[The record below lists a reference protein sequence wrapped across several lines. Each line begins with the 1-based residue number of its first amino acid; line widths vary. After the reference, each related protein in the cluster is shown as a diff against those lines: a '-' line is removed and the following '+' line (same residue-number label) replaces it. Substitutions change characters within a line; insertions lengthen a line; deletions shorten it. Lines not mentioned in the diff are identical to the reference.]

1 MASLSA
7 GELVRRRIPHVA
19 AAYLAGGWGVL
30 EFTDW
35 ATTRFGGSP
44 EITDAV
50 VLGLALMFP
59 VALAIAWKV
68 APDSEDAPSGNG
80 RASPGDGRPA
90 RRSIAVLPFANP
102 GGDPAN
108 EYLSDGL
115 TDEIIVALS
124 RLEGL
129 RVASRTSS
137 FAFKGRTDD
146 IRQIGR
152 DLNVESVL
160 EGSLQRAGERLRVNT
175 RLVNTADGFHLW
187 SERYDR
193 ELADVFTIEDEIAAS
208 VAGALRVLLRDEER
222 RALRLAKP
230 SDIRA
235 YEFYLRGRQFFHQ
248 MRKKSLQYAREMFER
263 AIEIDPGYARAHAGI
278 AEASAVLRMYY
289 PTSDEDLARADDASR
304 RALELAPDLPE
315 AHFVRGFALFQLK
328 RTDEAEREF
337 RLAIE
342 MEPQLFDAHYF
353 WARSCFQVG
362 RFDEAARHFEEAN
375 AIREDYQAAFFGAQA
390 LEAGGRGEEASQT
403 YERAQAI
410 AARHMEF
417 NPDDPRAA
425 TIRAVSL
432 CRAGR
437 PDEGLHWAERA
448 LTIDPEDAGVR
459 YNVAC
464 LFALEGRKDR
474 AFECLDDAILAGF
487 GNRGWLEKDPDLSSL
502 RDDARF
508 EALLEKLP
516 RP

>member
-1 MASLSA
+1 MASVSMH
-7 GELVRRRIPHVA
+7 ELVRRRIPHVA

-35 ATTRFGGSP
+35 ATTRFGGDP
-44 EITDAV
+44 EITNAV

-59 VALAIAWKV
+59 VALAIAWKA
-68 APDSEDAPSGNG
+68 APRTGAALTGH
-80 RASPGDGRPA
+80 GRPA

-115 TDEIIVALS
+115 TDEIIDALS

-129 RVASRTSS
+129 RVAARTSS

-146 IRQIGR
+146 VRLIGR
-152 DLNVESVL
+152 ELNVESVL
-160 EGSLQRAGERLRVNT
+160 EGTVQRAGERLRVKT

-193 ELADVFTIEDEIAAS
+193 ELADVFAIEDEIAAS
-208 VAGALRVLLRDEER
+208 VAGALRVLLRDDER

-263 AIEIDPGYARAHAGI
+263 AVEIDPHYARAHAGI

-289 PTSDEDLARADDASR
+289 PTSDEDLARADAASL

-315 AHFVRGFALFQLK
+315 ARFARGFALFLMK
-328 RTDEAEREF
+328 RIDEAEREF
-337 RLAIE
+337 RFAID
-342 MEPQLFDAHYF
+342 MEPQLYDAHYF

-362 RFDEAARHFEEAN
+362 RFDEAARHFDEAN

-390 LEAGGRGEEASQT
+390 LEAGGHGDDAMKT

-437 PDEGLHWAERA
+437 PDEGLHWAEQA
-448 LTIDPEDAGVR
+448 LAIDPEDAGIR

-464 LFALEGRKDR
+464 LFALEGKKDR
-474 AFECLDDAILAGF
+474 AFDCLDDAIRAGF
-487 GNRGWLEKDPDLSSL
+487 GNREWLEKDPDLTSL
-502 RDDARF
+502 RDEPRF
-508 EALLEKLP
+508 GSLLASLP
-516 RP
+516 GP

>member
-1 MASLSA
+1 LAYISMH
-7 GELVRRRIPHVA
+7 ELVRRRVPHVA

-35 ATTRFGGSP
+35 ATTHFGGNP
-44 EITDAV
+44 EITNAV
-50 VLGLALMFP
+50 VLGLGLMLP
-59 VALAIAWKV
+59 VTLAIAWKV
-68 APDSEDAPSGNG
+68 APRASAPPGGNG
-80 RASPGDGRPA
+80 AARSGDGRPA

-115 TDEIIVALS
+115 TDEIIDALS

-146 IRQIGR
+146 VRLIGR
-152 DLNVESVL
+152 ELNVESVL
-160 EGSLQRAGERLRVNT
+160 EGTVQRSGDRLRVST
-175 RLVNTADGFHLW
+175 RLVNTTDGFHLW
-187 SERYDR
+187 AERYDR
-193 ELADVFTIEDEIAAS
+193 ELADVFAIEDEIAAN
-208 VAGALRVLLRDEER
+208 VAGALRVLLRDDER

-230 SDIRA
+230 SDVRA

-263 AIEIDPGYARAHAGI
+263 AVEIDPGYARAHAGI

-289 PTSDEDLARADDASR
+289 PTSDEDLARADAASR

-315 AHFVRGFALFQLK
+315 AHSARGFALFLMQ
-328 RTDEAEREF
+328 RIEEAEREF

-375 AIREDYQAAFFGAQA
+375 TIREDYQASFFGAQA
-390 LEAGGRGEEASQT
+390 LEAGGRKEAAMET
-403 YERAQAI
+403 YERAQSI

-437 PDEGLHWAERA
+437 ADEGLHWAEQA
-448 LTIDPEDAGVR
+448 LAIDPEDAGIR

-464 LFALEGRKDR
+464 LFALEGKKDR
-474 AFECLDDAILAGF
+474 AIQCLDDAIRAGF
-487 GNRGWLEKDPDLSSL
+487 GNRAWLEKDPDLTSL

-508 EALLEKLP
+508 EALIGGLP

>member
-1 MASLSA
+1 MASLSVH
-7 GELVRRRIPHVA
+7 ELVRRRVPQVA
-19 AAYLAGGWGVL
+19 GVYLAGAWGVL

-35 ATTRFGGSP
+35 ATTRFGGDSG
-44 EITDAV
+44 ITNAV
-50 VLGLALMFP
+50 VFGLALLFP
-59 VALAIAWKV
+59 VALAIAWRA
-68 APDSEDAPSGNG
+68 APGPRTMLSGNG
-80 RASPGDGRPA
+80 RPV

-102 GGDPAN
+102 GGDTAN

-137 FAFKGRTDD
+137 FAFKDRTEDV
-146 IRQIGR
+146 RLIGR
-152 DLNVESVL
+152 ELNVECVL
-160 EGSLQRAGERLRVNT
+160 EGTVQRVGERLRVNT
-175 RLVNTADGFHLW
+175 QLVNTADGFHLW
-187 SERYDR
+187 SERFDR
-193 ELADVFTIEDEIAAS
+193 EMADVFAIEDEIAAS
-208 VAGALRVLLRDEER
+208 VAGTLRLLLRDDER

-230 SDIRA
+230 SDVRA

-248 MRKKSLQYAREMFER
+248 MRKKSLQYARAMFER
-263 AIEIDPGYARAHAGI
+263 AVQIDPGYARAHAGI

-289 PTSDEDLARADDASR
+289 PTSDEDLARADTASQ

-315 AHFVRGFALFQLK
+315 AHSARGFALFLMK
-328 RTDEAEREF
+328 RIDEAEREF
-337 RLAIE
+337 DRAIQ

-362 RFDEAARHFEEAN
+362 RFDDAARHFGEAN

-390 LEAGGRGEEASQT
+390 LEAGGRKDDAMKAYGH
-403 YERAQAI
+403 AQSI

-437 PDEGLHWAERA
+437 PDEGLHWAEQA
-448 LTIDPEDAGVR
+448 LAIDPEDAGVR

-464 LFALEGRKDR
+464 LFALEARKDR
-474 AFECLDDAILAGF
+474 AFECLDDAIRAGF
-487 GNRGWLEKDPDLSSL
+487 GNREWLEKDPDLTSL

-508 EALLEKLP
+508 DTLLAGLP

>member
-1 MASLSA
+1 MASRSVQ
-7 GELVRRRIPHVA
+7 ELVRRRIPHVA

-35 ATTRFGGSP
+35 ATTRFGGDP

-50 VLGLALMFP
+50 VLGLALLFP
-59 VALAIAWKV
+59 VALAIAWR
-68 APDSEDAPSGNG
+68 ASPRQDAVPSGNG
-80 RASPGDGRPA
+80 VAKPGEVRPA

-137 FAFKGRTDD
+137 FAFKDRTDD

-152 DLNVESVL
+152 ELNVESVL
-160 EGSLQRAGERLRVNT
+160 EGTIQRAGERLRVNT

-193 ELADVFTIEDEIAAS
+193 EMADVFAIEDEIASS
-208 VAGALRVLLRDEER
+208 VAGALRVLLRDDER

-263 AIEIDPGYARAHAGI
+263 AVEIDPDYARAHAGI

-289 PTSDEDLARADDASR
+289 PTSDQDLTRADQASR
-304 RALELAPDLPE
+304 RALELAPGLPE
-315 AHFVRGFALFQLK
+315 AHSARGFALFLLK

-337 RLAIE
+337 RTAIE
-342 MEPQLFDAHYF
+342 MEPQLYDAHYF

-362 RFDEAARHFEEAN
+362 RFEEAARHFEEAN
-375 AIREDYQAAFFGAQA
+375 TIREDYQAAFFGAQA
-390 LEAGGRGEEASQT
+390 LEAGGCGEEAMEM
-403 YERAQAI
+403 YERAQSI

-432 CRAGR
+432 CRASR
-437 PDEGLHWAERA
+437 PDEGLHWAEQA
-448 LTIDPEDAGVR
+448 LAIDPEDAGIR

-464 LFALEGRKDR
+464 LFALEGKKDR
-474 AFECLDDAILAGF
+474 AFQCLDDAIRAGF
-487 GNRGWLEKDPDLSSL
+487 GNREWMEKDPDLTLL

-508 EALLEKLP
+508 ETLIASLP
-516 RP
+516 HP

>member
-1 MASLSA
+1 MPSLSVQ
-7 GELVRRRIPHVA
+7 EMVRRRIPHVA
-19 AAYLAGGWGVL
+19 AAYLAGGWGIL

-35 ATTRFGGSP
+35 ATTRFGWNP

-50 VLGLALMFP
+50 VLGLALLFP
-59 VALAIAWKV
+59 VALVIAWRS
-68 APDSEDAPSGNG
+68 APRQGAASAGNG
-80 RASPGDGRPA
+80 VPRSGDTRPA

-115 TDEIIVALS
+115 TDEIINALS

-137 FAFKGRTDD
+137 FAFKDRTDD
-146 IRQIGR
+146 VRQIGR
-152 DLNVESVL
+152 ELNVESVL
-160 EGSLQRAGERLRVNT
+160 EGTVQRVGDRLRVTT

-193 ELADVFTIEDEIAAS
+193 ELADVFAIEDEIASS
-208 VAGALRVLLRDEER
+208 VAGALRVLLRDDER

-230 SDIRA
+230 SDIHA

-248 MRKKSLQYAREMFER
+248 MRKKSLQYARAMFER
-263 AIEIDPGYARAHAGI
+263 AVEIDPGYARAHAGI

-289 PTSDEDLARADDASR
+289 PTSDEDLARADASSR

-342 MEPQLFDAHYF
+342 MEPQLYDAHYF

-375 AIREDYQAAFFGAQA
+375 AIREDYQASFFGAQA
-390 LEAGGRGEEASQT
+390 LEAGGRRDDATKS
-403 YERAQAI
+403 YERAQSI

-437 PDEGLHWAERA
+437 PDEGLHWAEQA

-464 LFALEGRKDR
+464 LFALEGKKDR
-474 AFECLDDAILAGF
+474 AFECLNDAIRAGF
-487 GNRGWLEKDPDLSSL
+487 GNREWLEKDPDLTSL

-508 EALLEKLP
+508 ETLIGGLP